1 MRIVILGTGNGSN
14 AEVILKSSS
23 EGQLG
28 DTEVVGVFSD
38 VEDSNILTHSKN
50 YNVLGKFLDPGN
62 KISTITYEQ
71 EDNWIREIKASNPD
85 LVVLAGFM
93 RIISKRFLKEFDFKV
108 INLHPSLLP
117 SFPGLNSIEK
127 AFNKKVKITGCTVHW
142 VNEEVDGGEIIAQA
156 PVRIMDGDN
165 LELVKQ
171 KIHAAEHMLL
181 PWVIRDL
188 ANGTIAFGK

>member
-14 AEVILKSSS
+14 AEVILKSSL

-28 DTEVVGVFSD
+28 TAQVVGVFSD
-38 VEDSNILTHSKN
+38 VNDSKILTHSRN
-50 YNVLGKFLDPGN
+50 YNVPGIYLDPGN
-62 KISTITYEQ
+62 KKSIITHNE
-71 EDNWIREIKASNPD
+71 ENNWICEIKASNPD
-85 LVVLAGFM
+85 LIVMAGFM
-93 RIISKRFLKEFDFKV
+93 RIISKKFLKEFDYKV

-117 SFPGLNSIEK
+117 SFPGKNSIEK
-127 AFNKKVKITGCTVHW
+127 AFDKKVKITGCTVHW
-142 VNEEVDGGEIIAQA
+142 VNEEIDGGEIIAQA

-165 LELVKQ
+165 LDLVKQ

-188 ANGTIAFGK
+188 ANGTISFLK